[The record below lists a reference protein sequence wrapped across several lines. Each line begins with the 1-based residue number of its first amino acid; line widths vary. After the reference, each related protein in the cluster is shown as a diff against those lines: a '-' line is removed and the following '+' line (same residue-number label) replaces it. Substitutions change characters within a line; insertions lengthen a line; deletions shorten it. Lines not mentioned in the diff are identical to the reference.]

1 MRAKVPCFSFHVSQ
15 GKFSNAAI
23 ATVYENGGAARQ
35 EALAMFGDLSR
46 DICRGMNCNSQWQ
59 MELTD
64 ATGRPIFRLRLSM
77 ESLVEED
84 QATGPR

>member
-1 MRAKVPCFSFHVSQ
+1 MRAKVPCFSFHVSV

-23 ATVYENGGAARQ
+23 ATVFENGGAARQ
-35 EALAMFGDLSR
+35 EALAMFADLSR
-46 DICRGMNCNSQWQ
+46 DICRDLNSNSRWQ

-64 ATGRPIFRLRLSM
+64 ATGRSILRLRLSV

-84 QATGPR
+84 QAGC